1 VQIPIRFDPAG
12 AVILLLAGTLTA
24 ACVPDVDRALAS
36 AKQARR
42 AVVLDLS
49 KVRLVDRPTLEY
61 LIDVTDD
68 DVRLMNCPEYLHYWM
83 RRAVD
88 ADDTQD

>member
-1 VQIPIRFDPAG
+1 MQIPIRFDSTG

-24 ACVPDVDRALAS
+24 TCVPDVDRALAS

-42 AVVLDLS
+42 PVVLDLS

-61 LIDVTDD
+61 LIDVAGD
-68 DVRLMNCPEYLHYWM
+68 DVRLLNCPAYLHYWM

-88 ADDTQD
+88 DAQD

>member
-1 VQIPIRFDPAG
+1 VQIPIRCDSTG

-24 ACVPDVDRALAS
+24 ACVPDVDRALA
-36 AKQARR
+36 AARHARR
-42 AVVLDLS
+42 PVVLDLS

-83 RRAVD
+83 RRAVED
-88 ADDTQD
+88 GLDE

>member
-1 VQIPIRFDPAG
+1 MQIPIRFDSTG

-42 AVVLDLS
+42 PVVLDLS

-61 LIDVTDD
+61 LIDVAAD
-68 DVRLMNCPEYLHYWM
+68 DVQFMNCPAYLHHWM
-83 RRAVD
+83 RRAGESEL
-88 ADDTQD
+88 A